1 MERDRAW
8 GRAMEGSWEGDERT
22 PRAKRGASPGGAQG
36 ERGGEE
42 RSGDKVRQPS
52 PAGRRGARYPE
63 GRGEGGGGGRR
74 TGPGEPSLRPRP
86 PRRGTHPRSGSRCS
100 PWREASGAGPSPTR
114 GGRGGSSG
122 SRAAAPASLQHR
134 GCLRSAP
141 LPPPLS
147 IPPRGSRR
155 RRRCRPPP
163 GSPAP
168 ALLAAGEGVA
178 RGLAAPSASPQP
190 GIRRRTPGALR
201 RAPSGAVCGPRA
213 APSACLSPAPRGAPR
228 GSRLGSRPGAGG
240 APESAHRASQEPR
253 KETRAHPSVLVD

>member
-1 MERDRAW
+1 MERRQSEA
-8 GRAMEGSWEGDERT
+8 
-22 PRAKRGASPGGAQG
+22 
-36 ERGGEE
+36 
-42 RSGDKVRQPS
+42 RQPS

-74 TGPGEPSLRPRP
+74 TGPDEPSLRPRP

-114 GGRGGSSG
+114 GGRGGSTG

-155 RRRCRPPP
+155 RRCCRRRLAPPP
-163 GSPAP
+163 
-168 ALLAAGEGVA
+168 
-178 RGLAAPSASPQP
+178 
-190 GIRRRTPGALR
+190 
-201 RAPSGAVCGPRA
+201 
-213 APSACLSPAPRGAPR
+213 
-228 GSRLGSRPGAGG
+228 RLCSRPGRGWPGDWLRPAPPPSPGSAAALPAHFAALPREPSAGLASLPPPACPQPHVG
-240 APESAHRASQEPR
+240 PLAGRGWARARGPVEPR
-253 KETRAHPSVLVD
+253 RVPTVGLRSRVKKPGPTLRFWWIDFQGLLREKVGWV

>member
-22 PRAKRGASPGGAQG
+22 PRAKRDASPGGARG

-52 PAGRRGARYPE
+52 PAARRGARYPE
-63 GRGEGGGGGRR
+63 GRGQGGGGGRR
-74 TGPGEPSLRPRP
+74 TGPGEPCLRPRP

-114 GGRGGSSG
+114 GGRGGSTG

-147 IPPRGSRR
+147 IPPRGGRR
-155 RRRCRPPP
+155 RRRCRRRLAPPPRLCSRPGRGWPGDWLRPAPPPSP
-163 GSPAP
+163 GSPPRSPRTSPRSLGSRLRASRRSLRLP
-168 ALLAAGEGVA
+168 FPSPTWGSSRVAAG
-178 RGLAAPSASPQP
+178 L
-190 GIRRRTPGALR
+190 
-201 RAPSGAVCGPRA
+201 
-213 APSACLSPAPRGAPR
+213 APRGWW
-228 GSRLGSRPGAGG
+228 SPGECPPWVSG
-240 APESAHRASQEPR
+240 AA
-253 KETRAHPSVLVD
+253 